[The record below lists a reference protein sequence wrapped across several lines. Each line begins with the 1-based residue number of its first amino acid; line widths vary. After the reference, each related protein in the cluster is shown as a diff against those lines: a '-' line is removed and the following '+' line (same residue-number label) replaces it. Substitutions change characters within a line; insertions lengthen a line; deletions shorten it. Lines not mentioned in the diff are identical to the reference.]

1 MMMNSSLKR
10 MWEGNTSGLHR
21 NGMYNIKY
29 GIFFSRH
36 TSYIKFWSSR
46 VKDMLLREHVSY
58 NAIFEIFVHLGW
70 KSSILEK

>member
-46 VKDMLLREHVSY
+46 VKDMLLREC
-58 NAIFEIFVHLGW
+58 
-70 KSSILEK
+70 